1 MRHATKAT
9 TALAER
15 TSLPCPNPYELLGP
29 VRVLRKEL
37 GLTTNDLAVLT
48 ALISFLP
55 RKECEIQDSQRL
67 ALTVV
72 FPSNASLSE
81 RANGLDERTL
91 RRSLGRLSAAELIER
106 KNSANG
112 KRFPLRYGGVI
123 RDAFGIDLKPLIQ
136 RYGSLATQ
144 ALQLTE
150 ERERLR
156 SLKAEALALRA
167 SLVQQTRFDE
177 AKVSTLNMIRNVLR
191 RATLTVDAVL
201 SVISELRAL
210 GADTDACYGEL
221 HTAAKDETE
230 DNLQAVEHQHHG
242 PHSIDLS
249 ATNGQNVR
257 HIESIKKDINK
268 IAVTTVRYPEQT
280 TRTKPTM
287 NRDPAQMAWEDFTH
301 VTGFFPEPPRS
312 GEALT
317 RILYDLARLLR
328 ISQDELKRGIQKA
341 GAGKLLLVFDY
352 LIARADTIKHP
363 DAYFERILR
372 TQLAPTRAS

>member
-1 MRHATKAT
+1 MRHATETT

-55 RKECEIQDSQRL
+55 RKEREIQDSQRL
-67 ALTVV
+67 TLTVV

-167 SLVQQTRFDE
+167 SLLQQTRFDE
-177 AKVSTLNMIRNVLR
+177 TKLSTLNMIRNVLR

-210 GADTDACYGEL
+210 GADTDASYGE
-221 HTAAKDETE
+221 HHAAAKAGTA
-230 DNLQAVEHQHHG
+230 DNLQTIEHR
-242 PHSIDLS
+242 PHSPDSNDLP

-257 HIESIKKDINK
+257 HIESIKKDIKK
-268 IAVTTVRYPEQT
+268 IVPATANRGEQT
-280 TRTKPTM
+280 AQTKPTM
-287 NRDPAQMAWEDFTH
+287 NRDPARMAWEDFTY
-301 VTGFFPEPPRS
+301 VSGFFSEPPRT
-312 GEALT
+312 GKALT
-317 RILYDLARLLR
+317 GILYDLGRLLR
-328 ISQDELKRGIQKA
+328 ISQDELRRGIQQA
-341 GAGKLLLVFDY
+341 GAGKLLLIFDY

-363 DAYFERILR
+363 DAYFERVLR
-372 TQLAPTRAS
+372 TQLAPT

>member
-1 MRHATKAT
+1 MKHAIRTQ
-9 TALAER
+9 TALAEQ
-15 TSLPCPNPYELLGP
+15 TPLPCPNPYELLAP

-37 GLTTNDLAVLT
+37 SLTTNDLAVLT

-55 RKECEIQDSQRL
+55 RKGSENLDSQRF
-67 ALTVV
+67 AITVV

-91 RRSLGRLSAAELIER
+91 RRSLGRLATAELIER

-136 RYGSLATQ
+136 KYALLTAQ
-144 ALQLTE
+144 ALELNE
-150 ERERLR
+150 EHERLR

-167 SLVQQTRFDE
+167 SLLRQTRFVE
-177 AKVSTLNMIRNVLR
+177 PKLCTLNSIRNILR
-191 RATLTVDAVL
+191 RATLNVGTVL

-210 GADTDACYGEL
+210 GADTEARYGENHAAASNNADNESQPL
-221 HTAAKDETE
+221 VHPHHTPNFFD
-230 DNLQAVEHQHHG
+230 Q
-242 PHSIDLS
+242 S

-257 HIESIKKDINK
+257 HIESLKKDIK
-268 IAVTTVRYPEQT
+268 KVAVTTELHAEQMQQ
-280 TRTKPTM
+280 TKPTM
-287 NRDPAQMAWEDFTH
+287 NRDPAKMAWEEFTH
-301 VTGFFPEPPRS
+301 VAGFFPEPPRT

-317 RILYDLARLLR
+317 RILYDLGRLLR
-328 ISQDELKRGIQKA
+328 ISQDGLKRSIQKA

-372 TQLAPTRAS
+372 TQLAPTCFS

>member
-1 MRHATKAT
+1 MRHATETT

-55 RKECEIQDSQRL
+55 RKERENQDSQRL
-67 ALTVV
+67 TLTVV

-167 SLVQQTRFDE
+167 SLLHQTRFDE
-177 AKVSTLNMIRNVLR
+177 TKLSTLNMIRNVLR

-210 GADTDACYGEL
+210 GADTDASYGE
-221 HTAAKDETE
+221 HHATAKAGTA
-230 DNLQAVEHQHHG
+230 DNLQTIEHR
-242 PHSIDLS
+242 PHSPDSNDLP

-257 HIESIKKDINK
+257 HIESIKKDIKK
-268 IAVTTVRYPEQT
+268 IVPATVNPGEQT
-280 TRTKPTM
+280 AQTKPTM
-287 NRDPAQMAWEDFTH
+287 NRDPARMAWEDFTY
-301 VTGFFPEPPRS
+301 VSGFFPEPPRT

-317 RILYDLARLLR
+317 GILYDLGRLLR
-328 ISQDELKRGIQKA
+328 ISQDELRRGIQKA
-341 GAGKLLLVFDY
+341 GAGKLLLIFDY

-363 DAYFERILR
+363 NTYFERVLR
-372 TQLAPTRAS
+372 TQLAPT